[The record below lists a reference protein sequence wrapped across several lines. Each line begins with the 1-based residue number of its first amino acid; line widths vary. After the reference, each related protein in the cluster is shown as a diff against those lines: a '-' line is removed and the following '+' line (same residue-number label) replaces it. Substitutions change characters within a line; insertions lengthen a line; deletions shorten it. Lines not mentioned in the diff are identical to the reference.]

1 MHKEFYE
8 SIERMYHKYQPTFP
22 AYKDVKL
29 VMAYS

>member
-8 SIERMYHKYQPTFP
+8 SIERMYHKYQPSFP

-29 VMAYS
+29 VMLSH